1 MMKRHTKDVKI
12 QIFKEIKR
20 RKQVAKMER
29 KQKKKLEKVF
39 TSTILDF

>member
-12 QIFKEIKR
+12 QIFIKIKR

-29 KQKKKLEKVF
+29 KQKKILEKVL